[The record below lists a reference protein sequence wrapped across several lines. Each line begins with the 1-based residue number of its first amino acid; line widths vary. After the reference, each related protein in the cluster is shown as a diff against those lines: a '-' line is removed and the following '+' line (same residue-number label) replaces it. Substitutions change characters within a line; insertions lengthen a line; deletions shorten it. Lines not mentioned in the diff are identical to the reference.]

1 MKQIFGVF
9 LSDFGIVLGCKF
21 YVKDITNKKLAEK
34 DPGLKEGDVVLKIN
48 DQNCDDLT
56 LSDARKLL
64 DKSRERLSLI
74 VQRDVPRGA
83 NWKWS
88 SQATLYERLGSGMMK
103 FSTET
108 EN

>member
-1 MKQIFGVF
+1 M
-9 LSDFGIVLGCKF
+9 GCKF

-48 DQNCDDLT
+48 DQNCDELT

-74 VQRDVPRGA
+74 VQRDVPRGT

-88 SQATLYERLGSGMMK
+88 SQATLYERLGSGIVFRCDMQFFYK
-103 FSTET
+103 THQLDVS
-108 EN
+108 